1 MLVIALSANLKLL
14 QMSNLKISPNI
25 KNSTIVEVT
34 PAAVGFQYVG
44 FKVIQLENE
53 QIINYLDPAQES
65 CLTIL
70 SGAVDVMIG
79 EKLHKSLGAR
89 ESVFDPVSPTAIYL
103 PPGQL
108 VKLTSLGHVEIAI
121 STAPATGK
129 YPARVIEPAQM
140 TRSVR
145 GSGTNTRYVCDILPE
160 SAEAESL
167 LVVEVITPS
176 SHSSSYPP
184 HKHDTTSQTETF
196 LEETYYHMLNP
207 PQGYAFQRVYTD
219 DLSLNETLLLE
230 NRDTVLVPR
239 GYHPCTVPHGYNLYY
254 LNTMAGPERRW
265 AFTNDAAHD
274 WLAAVPVTT
283 K

>member
-1 MLVIALSANLKLL
+1 MSKLKV
-14 QMSNLKISPNI
+14 SPNR
-25 KNSTIVEVT
+25 KSQSIVEIT
-34 PAAVGFQYVG
+34 PVAVGFQYVG
-44 FKVIQLENE
+44 FKVVQLDDK
-53 QIINYLDPAQES
+53 QCMLYADQSHES

-70 SGAVDVMIG
+70 SGIVDVKIG
-79 EKLHKSLGAR
+79 NQTHEKLGSRA
-89 ESVFDPVSPTAIYL
+89 SVFDPVSPTAIYL
-103 PPGQL
+103 PPRQEII
-108 VKLTSLGHVEIAI
+108 LTGRGHVEIAI

-129 YPARVIEPAQM
+129 YPARIIRPEQM
-140 TRSVR
+140 ARTVR
-145 GSGTNTRYVCDILPE
+145 GNGTNTRYVCDILPE
-160 SAEAESL
+160 TAEAESL

-196 LEETYYHMLNP
+196 LEETYFHMLNP

-239 GYHPCTVPHGYNLYY
+239 GYHPCTVPHGYELYY

-265 AFTNDAAHD
+265 AFTNDPAHD
-274 WLAAVPVTT
+274 WLASKPASS

>member
-1 MLVIALSANLKLL
+1 MVGLQVEIKSQLNMSKLKV
-14 QMSNLKISPNI
+14 SPNI
-25 KNSTIVEVT
+25 KSQTIVEVT
-34 PAAVGFQYVG
+34 PDAAGFKYVG
-44 FKVIQLENE
+44 FKVVQLDDN
-53 QIINYLDPAQES
+53 QSLSYVDQSHES

-70 SGAVDVMIG
+70 SGIVDAKIG
-79 EKLHKSLGAR
+79 DQTHEKLGSR
-89 ESVFDPVSPTAIYL
+89 VTVFDPVSPTAIYL
-103 PPGQL
+103 PPGQE
-108 VKLTSLGHVEIAI
+108 VSLTGRGHVEIAI
-121 STAPATGK
+121 STASATGK
-129 YPARVIEPAQM
+129 YPARIILPEQM
-140 TRSVR
+140 TRTVR

-184 HKHDTTSQTETF
+184 HKHDTTSETETF
-196 LEETYYHMLNP
+196 LEETYFHMLNP

-230 NRDTVLVPR
+230 DRDTVLVPR
-239 GYHPCTVPHGYNLYY
+239 GYHPCTVPHGYELYY

-265 AFTNDAAHD
+265 AFTNDPAHD
-274 WLAAVPVTT
+274 WLAPKPVGT